1 MTENGPGQRK
11 LIRMNPEPTS
21 EPRPLRFRAGDG
33 KWLTDEIARIEREAT
48 ERLRTGIS
56 RSSVQTGALALLK
69 LQQNGIV
76 ELSAE

>member
-1 MTENGPGQRK
+1 
-11 LIRMNPEPTS
+11 MNPQPNFEQRS
-21 EPRPLRFRAGDG
+21 LRFRVGD

-69 LQQNGIV
+69 LQLNGVV
-76 ELSAE
+76 ELSPE